1 MGGWMA
7 LWEKSAELRTRK
19 QHRCDLRILGRCCH
33 KRQVEFAGQNAPD
46 QVDWKL
52 TTPSNS
58 DSGVQRQADSQ
69 KALNPVLVDT
79 WRHSNRQNIHCPF
92 MGRMS
97 EMPGPLYKQQGGAS
111 LLDKD
116 ATRFGEFDSSS
127 LVASEEVKSVMF
139 FEVRNL
145 PAQSR
150 LAYIQSESSSREI
163 EFLGE
168 DIDSEKVADFNV
180 GEHCSKPRLR
190 VW

>member
-1 MGGWMA
+1 MA
-7 LWEKSAELRTRK
+7 RREKSAELRTRK

-33 KRQVEFAGQNAPD
+33 QRKVEFARQNTPD

-69 KALNPVLVDT
+69 KARNPVLFDT
-79 WRHSNRQNIHCPF
+79 WRHSNRQNIDCPF

-116 ATRFGEFDSSS
+116 AARFGEFDSSS
-127 LVASEEVKSVMF
+127 LVASEEVKPVVF
-139 FEVRNL
+139 FEVCNL
-145 PAQSR
+145 STQCR
-150 LAYIQSESSSREI
+150 LANIQSESSSREI
-163 EFLGE
+163 QFLSE
-168 DIDSEKVADFNV
+168 DIDSVKVADFNV
-180 GEHCSKPRLR
+180 GEHFSKPRLR